1 MTPSSPRYARV
12 HHRGQ
17 PSYVLLPEQGPAQLL
32 TAAPWLGGRP
42 SGTELPQGSVGSD
55 SYPLLCPA
63 QPSKIIGIGRNYKKH
78 AEELKNEVPEQP
90 LMFFKPPS
98 SLLDPGGCV
107 ELPPESERVDYEAE
121 LVVVIGQRCRRAS
134 RSEAESAIFGY
145 GIGCDV
151 TARDLQQ
158 KDKQWTRAKGFDT
171 FCPFGPFVVA
181 LSDASR
187 LRVQL
192 SIHGQS
198 RQDGWTSDM
207 IFDVPTLVAYASQSM
222 TLEPGDLI
230 FTGTPEGVGPLTRGD
245 AVSIR
250 IDSLGEL
257 KFRVTGPA

>member
-1 MTPSSPRYARV
+1 
-12 HHRGQ
+12 
-17 PSYVLLPEQGPAQLL
+17 LPEQGPAQLL

-42 SGTELPQGSVGSD
+42 TGTELPQGGVGSELA
-55 SYPLLCPA
+55 PLLCPA

-98 SLLDPGGCV
+98 SLLDPGGYV
-107 ELPPESERVDYEAE
+107 ELPRESERVDYEAE

-134 RSEAESAIFGY
+134 LSQAQSAIFGY

-171 FCPFGPFVVA
+171 FCPFGPFVVV
-181 LSDASR
+181 LPDASR

-192 SIHGQS
+192 SINGQS
-198 RQDGWTSDM
+198 RQDGSTSDM
-207 IFDVPTLVAYASQSM
+207 IFDVPTLIAYASQSM

-245 AVSIR
+245 AVTIR
-250 IDSLGEL
+250 IEGLGEL
-257 KFRVTGPA
+257 AFGVTGPA